1 MRNLSTG
8 VLRRAAMERLNPS
21 PWLIKENGMSIRTY
35 SAAAGVA
42 ALVAALGWA
51 APSEALSM
59 KECSA
64 KYRAARSAGTLG
76 GLSWNEFRRA
86 QCAAGGQAA
95 APTIKQA
102 PAAGAG
108 GTNPGWFGGGQAQQQ
123 PRQQQPSAGTNWW
136 GGAPKYSFGSA
147 VFPQGISPKY
157 AGMSAGKARMHT
169 CLDQYRVNKASGG
182 NANLKW
188 IQRGGGYYS
197 QCNRQLKGQ

>member
-1 MRNLSTG
+1 
-8 VLRRAAMERLNPS
+8 
-21 PWLIKENGMSIRTY
+21 MSIRTY

-59 KECSA
+59 KECST
-64 KYRAARSAGTLG
+64 KYRAARSSGTLG

-86 QCAAGGQAA
+86 QCAAGAQAA
-95 APTIKQA
+95 APTKQA
-102 PAAGAG
+102 APAPS
-108 GTNPGWFGGGQAQQQ
+108 TNPGTGGWFGGGQAQQPQ
-123 PRQQQPSAGTNWW
+123 QQQPSAAPNWW
-136 GGAPKYSFGSA
+136 GGTPKYAFGSA

-157 AGMSAGKARMHT
+157 AGMSAGKARMRT
-169 CLDQYRVNKASGG
+169 CLDQYRVNKTSGG

>member
-1 MRNLSTG
+1 
-8 VLRRAAMERLNPS
+8 
-21 PWLIKENGMSIRTY
+21 MSIRTC
-35 SAAAGVA
+35 SVAAGVA

-51 APSEALSM
+51 APSQALSM

-86 QCAAGGQAA
+86 QCAAGAQA
-95 APTIKQA
+95 APTAKQA
-102 PAAGAG
+102 PAA
-108 GTNPGWFGGGQAQQQ
+108 GTNPGWFGGKTAQQQ
-123 PRQQQPSAGTNWW
+123 QQQPSGGTNWW
-136 GGAPKYSFGSA
+136 GGTPKYSFGSA

-157 AGMSAGKARMHT
+157 AGMSAGKARMRT
-169 CLDQYRVNKASGG
+169 CLDQYRVNKTSGG

>member
-1 MRNLSTG
+1 
-8 VLRRAAMERLNPS
+8 
-21 PWLIKENGMSIRTY
+21 MSIRTY

-64 KYRAARSAGTLG
+64 RYRAAKSSGTLG

-86 QCAAGGQAA
+86 QCAAGAQAA
-95 APTIKQA
+95 APTKQA
-102 PAAGAG
+102 PAAGTTQQQG
-108 GTNPGWFGGGQAQQQ
+108 GGWFGGQAQQQ
-123 PRQQQPSAGTNWW
+123 QQQPSGGNWW
-136 GGAPKYSFGSA
+136 GGLQQKYSRGYGGGA

-157 AGMSAGKARMHT
+157 AGMSVGKARMRT
-169 CLDQYRVNKASGG
+169 CLDQYRANKASGG
-182 NANLKW
+182 NGGLEW

-197 QCNRQLKGQ
+197 LCNRQLKNQ